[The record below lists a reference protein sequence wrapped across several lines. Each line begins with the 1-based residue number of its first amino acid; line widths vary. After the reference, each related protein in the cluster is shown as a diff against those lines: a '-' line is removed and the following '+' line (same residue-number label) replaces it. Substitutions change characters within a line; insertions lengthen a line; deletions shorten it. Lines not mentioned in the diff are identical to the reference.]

1 MSSITKHYMKCDRCG
16 AEHLIS
22 LKLETVRVT
31 IQGPNIDNNRY
42 GIDLCSTCAV
52 DLHNFLLKK
61 DLQ

>member
-16 AEHLIS
+16 SEHLVS
-22 LKLETVRVT
+22 PELETVRVT

-42 GIDLCSTCAV
+42 GIDLCSACAK
-52 DLHNFLLKK
+52 DLNNFFNKK